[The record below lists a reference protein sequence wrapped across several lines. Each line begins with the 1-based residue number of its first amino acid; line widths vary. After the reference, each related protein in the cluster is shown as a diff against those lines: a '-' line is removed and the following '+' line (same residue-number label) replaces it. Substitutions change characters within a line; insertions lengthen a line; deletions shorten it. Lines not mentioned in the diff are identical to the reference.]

1 MKTIHLLFLP
11 FSLRSIKCYVQSRL
25 SHLLATHT
33 RIFYLSLSLCVAY
46 AHTFFFLPCP
56 SFSLF
61 LSLSLFLSFSLLPL
75 YVRRSDPVTPLTLR
89 SGATNTTTC
98 QAWTH
103 GRRKKYQIIRMRK
116 CARESAEVASGRNQ
130 FCALIQTMSPIVPL
144 PLPLS
149 LFLSLYL
156 GETITDFS
164 RLRTPSR

>member
-1 MKTIHLLFLP
+1 MYSLVSLTCLQHICA
-11 FSLRSIKCYVQSRL
+11 FSI
-25 SHLLATHT
+25 
-33 RIFYLSLSLCVAY
+33 
-46 AHTFFFLPCP
+46 
-56 SFSLF
+56 SLF
-61 LSLSLFLSFSLLPL
+61 LSVSRTHTHSFLALSLFLSFSLLPL

-98 QAWTH
+98 QACAH